1 MSNVR
6 IEATGDVG
14 IEVEVVLG
22 VTSRGK
28 HLVNA
33 GESVDLTVGG
43 NQRLVTKESDKAGS
57 TAKADV
63 AVGVDVSP
71 EPIDGP
77 MEGGPQPT
85 AEKEPS
91 IFDDWF
97 GNSEIAAEAESDAAP
112 VQGDLFDDG
121 KSEG

>member
-14 IEVEVVLG
+14 IEVEIVLG

-71 EPIDGP
+71 EPA
-77 MEGGPQPT
+77 

-112 VQGDLFDDG
+112 VQGDLFGDDG
-121 KSEG
+121 KDFDPEG